1 MVLVLACALAVVAA
15 IRSTWSPCGLSMLST
30 VTPIAERGRGHRFW
44 VTATW
49 FVLGSL
55 LGGACL
61 GGLAALG
68 ASALAPLSTDA
79 ALAIAGGLALAGA
92 LVDAGVAGVR
102 PPF

>member
-1 MVLVLACALAVVAA
+1 MLTVLAALAVAA
-15 IRSTWSPCGLSMLST
+15 AVRSTWSPCGLSMLST

-49 FVLGSL
+49 FVVGSL

-68 ASALAPLSTDA
+68 ALAASHRSRRPRPWRSPAGWPSSA
-79 ALAIAGGLALAGA
+79 
-92 LVDAGVAGVR
+92 R
-102 PPF
+102 